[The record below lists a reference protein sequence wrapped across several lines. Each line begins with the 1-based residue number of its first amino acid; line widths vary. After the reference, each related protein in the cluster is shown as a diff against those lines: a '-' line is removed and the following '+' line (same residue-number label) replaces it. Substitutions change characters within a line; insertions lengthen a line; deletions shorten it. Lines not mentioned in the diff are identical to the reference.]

1 VLQNAGAFSI
11 FKLGTAE
18 HPCSDQYAPAERGL
32 PQLRLQVNSVAAS
45 INHRQLLE
53 HPLMKEAMA
62 YWSEALD
69 VINSTGVTVK
79 TNSVSA
85 CILYLCQATAV
96 ITKCATTDTRCIHAS
111 NGS

>member
-18 HPCSDQYAPAERGL
+18 HPCSGQYAPAERGL

-53 HPLMKEAMA
+53 HPLVKEAVA

-69 VINSTGVTVK
+69 VINSAGVAAK

-85 CILYLCQATAV
+85 QVLCS
-96 ITKCATTDTRCIHAS
+96 CACY
-111 NGS
+111 GSL